1 MIAVLSLPR
10 TLSPFIPLFLR
21 SALCILHVVGEVI
34 YKTKGHS
41 VNIDCGFKTSNKDVE
56 WRHKAV
62 GGSES
67 VLIMDIKGKSGK
79 QRKGG

>member
-1 MIAVLSLPR
+1 MIAVLSLP
-10 TLSPFIPLFLR
+10 LLFSLFLR

-34 YKTKGHS
+34 YKRIGLP
-41 VNIDCGFKTSNKDVE
+41 VNIDCGVKTSNKDVE

-62 GGSES
+62 GESES
-67 VLIMDIKGKSGK
+67 VSIMGIKGKTGS